1 MICGEREQE
10 GLLIL
15 LAQTLPNQ
23 LGLHMFGTDKKYSLK
38 KVKYLRFLHMESF
51 FQFTFH
57 GKFGDA
63 VWGGW

>member
-1 MICGEREQE
+1 MICGERKQE

-15 LAQTLPNQ
+15 LAQTLPHQ
-23 LGLHMFGTDKKYSLK
+23 LSLHMFGTDKKYSLK
-38 KVKYLRFLHMESF
+38 KVNYLRFLHTESF

-57 GKFGDA
+57 EKFKDA